1 MDSGYDSD
9 CGYAE
14 FICIPA
20 VQVYASC
27 TYEEYCTR
35 TKHVKGKKAT
45 QGTGRLKNKVIT
57 FHANDLRGLTDLKLV
72 IRAVGVGEQVFVL
85 NPDPPYSKQIVV
97 SNELSIKF
105 RYVEAIS

>member
-1 MDSGYDSD
+1 MVSGYDSD

-14 FICIPA
+14 FISIPA

-27 TYEEYCTR
+27 TYEEYTR
-35 TKHVKGKKAT
+35 MKHVKGKKAT
-45 QGTGRLKNKVIT
+45 QGMGRLKNKVIT
-57 FHANDLRGLTDLKLV
+57 CHTNDLRGLTDLKLV
-72 IRAVGVGEQVFVL
+72 IRAVGVGEQVFML